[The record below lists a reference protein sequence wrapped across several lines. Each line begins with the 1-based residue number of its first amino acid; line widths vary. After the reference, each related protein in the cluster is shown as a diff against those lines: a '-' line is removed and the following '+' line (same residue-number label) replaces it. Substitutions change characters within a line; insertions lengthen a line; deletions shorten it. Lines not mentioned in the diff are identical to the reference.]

1 MTRALGLE
9 GKIAL
14 VTGAGAGIGRGCA
27 LALADA
33 GASVIVNDIDSAAS
47 EAVVRKCEER
57 GSRALAVCAD
67 MTDSREVVRVY
78 DVAERQWGPVQIV
91 VSCVGTSVRRPLLE
105 TTAEQLHR
113 TVELIVYSAFHT
125 LQEGARRMI
134 AAAQPGRMVTIGSLH
149 ADVPF
154 RDSITYNIAKAGLRS
169 LTRSFA
175 AELVTHGI
183 LVNEVVPGLT
193 DTPGERKYRTE
204 EELAKVG
211 RSLPLGRMASPD
223 EIGRLVRFIVSDE
236 NPYMTGSI
244 ITADGGLGV
253 TLTGGLKPPTGG

>member
-1 MTRALGLE
+1 IAEPYGRRRGTANTGRADRTDHPPRHARTAWHRGPRVESLAATNFEGSAMTRALGLE

-113 TVELIVYSAFHT
+113 TVELIVYSAFH
-125 LQEGARRMI
+125 
-134 AAAQPGRMVTIGSLH
+134 
-149 ADVPF
+149 
-154 RDSITYNIAKAGLRS
+154 
-169 LTRSFA
+169 
-175 AELVTHGI
+175 
-183 LVNEVVPGLT
+183 
-193 DTPGERKYRTE
+193 
-204 EELAKVG
+204 
-211 RSLPLGRMASPD
+211 
-223 EIGRLVRFIVSDE
+223 
-236 NPYMTGSI
+236 
-244 ITADGGLGV
+244 
-253 TLTGGLKPPTGG
+253 